1 MVSRLSGRDAVS
13 LHTESSTIPA
23 HVVAVIIVEAS
34 GQVSHQRLHRLV
46 GSSLPQMARFRSRL
60 VGKPLGL
67 GQPVWAE
74 IDDYDPTPQMHST
87 AVPAPHG
94 RQEFADLIARLAPGP
109 LDRGKPLWEAWSI
122 EGLEG
127 GRWALAVK
135 MSPAVSDGIAGV
147 ASVWPRLLTIDPQ
160 DDPTNSMRAEPS
172 LGKPPPIGE
181 LVADTMQ
188 ELLENQVRGVWL
200 IAGAVPGVLRAAGR
214 RLRGTGE
221 PDQLPHEASSM
232 SGPVPRTMFN
242 APLTERR
249 AVAFA
254 SIPLAQLK
262 TVNNAF
268 GGSITNVFLAACTLS
283 LRTWLQRHHT
293 VPDYPLVMQIQLSL
307 PDPDSSTV
315 DNPFIFGRI
324 RIPVQLNDPVQ
335 VLTDLHAATDRL
347 NTARSSN
354 TETTGLTVDFSTI
367 ASLIP
372 PNVVHAGMQL
382 YTRLGLWQRFTPIC
396 HGIVTYIPEP
406 PAAGYC
412 AGSKVVGVH
421 TVAPL
426 VEGCGL
432 SIALIPH
439 GDVMDLSVCVCPDNV
454 PAVNDIATGIV
465 ESIGVL
471 LAAAQESPRGEGRS
485 VLSQITSRPK
495 KRPQARR

>member
-1 MVSRLSGRDAVS
+1 MVSRLSGRNAVS
-13 LHTESSTIPA
+13 LHTESLTTPA
-23 HVVAVIIVEAS
+23 HAVAVIIIEAS
-34 GQVSHQRLHRLV
+34 DQVSHQRLHRLV

-74 IDDYDPTPQMHST
+74 IDDYDPTPQIHST
-87 AVPAPHG
+87 AVPAPNG
-94 RQEFADLIARLAPGP
+94 RQEFADLIARLTTGP
-109 LDRGKPLWEAWSI
+109 LDRRKPLWEAWSV

-127 GRWALAVK
+127 GRWALALK
-135 MSPAVSDGIAGV
+135 MSPVLSDGIAGV

-160 DDPTNSMRAEPS
+160 DDPTNLMRAEPS
-172 LGKPPPIGE
+172 LGKPPSNGD

-200 IAGAVPGVLRAAGR
+200 IARSVPDVLRAAGR

-221 PDQLPHEASSM
+221 PGQLPHKASSP
-232 SGPVPRTMFN
+232 SAPIPRTVFN
-242 APLTERR
+242 APLTQRR

-262 TVNNAF
+262 TVNHAF
-268 GGSITNVFLAACTLS
+268 GGSITNVLLAACTLS
-283 LRTWLQRHHT
+283 LRSWLQRHDT
-293 VPDYPLVMQIQLSL
+293 VPDYPLVLQMPLLL
-307 PDPDSSTV
+307 PDPDCSTV
-315 DNPFIFGRI
+315 DTPVIFGRI
-324 RIPVQLNDPVQ
+324 RLPVQLGDPVE

-367 ASLIP
+367 AALIP
-372 PNVVHAGMQL
+372 PTVVHAGMQL
-382 YTRLGLWQRFTPIC
+382 YTGLGLWQRFPPIC
-396 HGIVTYIPEP
+396 HGIVSYIPGP

-412 AGSKVVGVH
+412 TGAGVVGMH

-426 VEGCGL
+426 VGGCGL
-432 SIALIPH
+432 SIAVIPH
-439 GDVMDLSVCVCPDNV
+439 GGVMDLSVCVCPNNV

-465 ESIGVL
+465 ESVGIL
-471 LAAAQESPRGEGRS
+471 LAAAQQSPRGQGRS
-485 VLSQITSRPK
+485 VLTQITSHAK
-495 KRPQARR
+495 KPAQARR